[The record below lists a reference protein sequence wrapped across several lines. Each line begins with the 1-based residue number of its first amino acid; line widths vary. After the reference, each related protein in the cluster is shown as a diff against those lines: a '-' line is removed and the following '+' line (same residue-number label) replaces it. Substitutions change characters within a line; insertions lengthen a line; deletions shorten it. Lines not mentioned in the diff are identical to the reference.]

1 MTRTNKG
8 PSDVH
13 GVDALRALRSLQP
26 PAGMQERL
34 VENILHRARE
44 RGVDPAGRGFHW
56 EAWKL
61 WASAGLAVVAAASI
75 LCIVALQ
82 GHRETGQPLE
92 ARVPARGINPAI
104 ARADAR
110 QTGRPVHA
118 VARSYR
124 EPRRVTSAPVPHTA
138 PPMPLSAQERLL
150 VALAGRPALA
160 ASAAVSRPVSD
171 SGLGANALFE
181 LDHEQ
186 LTPLQAVP
194 LESTPIPPLPS
205 NPISSGESQ

>member
-1 MTRTNKG
+1 MTTTNKEA
-8 PSDVH
+8 SHVH
-13 GVDALRALRSLQP
+13 GVDALQALRSIQP

-34 VENILHRARE
+34 VENIMHRAGE
-44 RGVDPAGRGFHW
+44 RRVNPARGGFYG

-160 ASAAVSRPVSD
+160 ARDAVSQTVSD
-171 SGLGANALFE
+171 NGLGANALFE

-186 LTPLQAVP
+186 LTPLQAAP
-194 LESTPIPPLPS
+194 LEATPIPPLPS
-205 NPISSGESQ
+205 NPIPSGENQ